1 MAEKRSIVPSRRIAE
16 AILWIRGHRVIV
28 DEDLASLYAVET
40 RVLIQAVKRNP
51 ARFPADFMFQLTT
64 AEFTRLRSQFVISKG
79 AAADDTDPTRSQKKG
94 ARCPAAKA
102 AREPPAARSKARH
115 PRAQVRCAVRHRV
128 HRDPAADD
136 RGGES
141 EAADRL
147 RSERLKPGPAPSRD
161 LHRIPA
167 ANPQVR
173 DACVTRAGDS
183 RSRDGPSCRPEATD
197 SR

>member
-16 AILWIRGHRVIV
+16 AILWIRGHRVII

-94 ARCPAAKA
+94 SRC
-102 AREPPAARSKARH
+102 S
-115 PRAQVRCAVRHRV
+115 RACCAV
-128 HRDPAADD
+128 D
-136 RGGES
+136 
-141 EAADRL
+141 
-147 RSERLKPGPAPSRD
+147 AP
-161 LHRIPA
+161 
-167 ANPQVR
+167 
-173 DACVTRAGDS
+173 CV
-183 RSRDGPSCRPEATD
+183 
-197 SR
+197 